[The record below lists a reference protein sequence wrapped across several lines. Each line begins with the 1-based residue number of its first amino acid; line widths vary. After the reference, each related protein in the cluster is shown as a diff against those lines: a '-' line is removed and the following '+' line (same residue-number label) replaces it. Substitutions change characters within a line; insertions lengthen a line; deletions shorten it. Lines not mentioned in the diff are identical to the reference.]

1 MRARRSPLR
10 LVVLLSLLAMFP
22 RPAAA
27 QSTTEIVIEW
37 NRILQ
42 ASLLV
47 PGALPPT
54 IFFTRPYAV
63 LQVAVFD
70 ALNSIDHRYRE
81 QIVHAAVHGEA
92 TPEVA
97 AAQAAHDVMVN
108 MFPPQAAVFDA
119 ALAATMSRF
128 PGAAAAEGA
137 RVGAAVARAVIEAR
151 ADDGWNRPNPGFI
164 LPDLPGY
171 WQPVPP
177 ANAPAALVHYQDVM
191 PFVVGSRLQ
200 FLPEAPPALTS
211 ERYAQDFNEVKRL
224 GGATSTARTEQQTQT
239 ARLFA
244 SVGYSTSV
252 PAVWFNVGRDQ
263 VRARGLN
270 GLDTARLFALIGVTQ
285 HDALLTSFSGKF
297 IYGLWRPTTAIRE
310 AARDG
315 NSATEP
321 DPTFVALIPT
331 PAYPSYPGN
340 MACVTAATA
349 TVLAEQF
356 PTATP
361 FTVTWTGINQ
371 DNVTRAYNSFRQL
384 ADEAADSRIY
394 GGIHFQFDQTSSKGA
409 CNILGTYIVENAMRP
424 VFEQ

>member
-1 MRARRSPLR
+1 
-10 LVVLLSLLAMFP
+10 
-22 RPAAA
+22 
-27 QSTTEIVIEW
+27 
-37 NRILQ
+37 
-42 ASLLV
+42 
-47 PGALPPT
+47 
-54 IFFTRPYAV
+54 
-63 LQVAVFD
+63 
-70 ALNSIDHRYRE
+70 
-81 QIVHAAVHGEA
+81 
-92 TPEVA
+92 
-97 AAQAAHDVMVN
+97 
-108 MFPPQAAVFDA
+108 
-119 ALAATMSRF
+119 
-128 PGAAAAEGA
+128 
-137 RVGAAVARAVIEAR
+137 VGAAVARAVIEAR

-177 ANAPAALVHYQDVM
+177 ANAPAALVHYQDVT

-200 FLPEAPPALTS
+200 FLPEPPPALTS

-224 GGATSTARTEQQTQT
+224 GGTTSTARTEQQTQT

-263 VRARGLN
+263 ARLRGLD

-331 PAYPSYPGN
+331 PPYPSYPGN
-340 MACVTAATA
+340 MACVTSATA
-349 TVLAEQF
+349 TVLTDQF
-356 PTATP
+356 PTTP
-361 FTVTWTGINQ
+361 PFSVTWTGINQ
-371 DNVTRAYNSFRQL
+371 DNVTRTYNSFRQL
-384 ADEAADSRIY
+384 ADEAAASRIY
-394 GGIHFQFDQTSSKGA
+394 GGIHFFFDHTASIGA
-409 CNILGTYIVENAMRP
+409 CGSLGTYIVENAMRP
-424 VFEQ
+424 VFDQ

>member
-1 MRARRSPLR
+1 MSARRGTSA
-10 LVVLLSLLAMFP
+10 LLSILILLLGFA
-22 RPAAA
+22 RGASA
-27 QSTTEIVIEW
+27 QSTAEIVIEW

-42 ASLLV
+42 TSLLV

-70 ALNSIDHRYRE
+70 ALNSIDYRYRE
-81 QIVHAAVHGEA
+81 QIVRAAVHGEA
-92 TPEVA
+92 TREVA

-108 MFPPQAAVFDA
+108 MFPPQAATFDA
-119 ALAATMSRF
+119 ALAATTSRF
-128 PGAAAAEGA
+128 SGPAAAEGA

-151 ADDGWNRPNPGFI
+151 ANDGWNRPNPGYV

-177 ANAPAALVHYQDVM
+177 ANAPAALVHYQDVT
-191 PFVVGSRLQ
+191 PFVVASRLQ
-200 FLPEAPPALTS
+200 FMPEAPPALNST
-211 ERYAQDFNEVKRL
+211 RYATDFNEVKRL
-224 GGATSTARTEQQTQT
+224 GGANSTVRTAEQTQT

-263 VRARGLN
+263 ARLRGLN
-270 GLDTARLFALIGVTQ
+270 GLDTAHLFALIGVTQ

-297 IYGLWRPTTAIRE
+297 IYGLWRPVTAIRE

-321 DPTFVALIPT
+321 DSTFLALIPT
-331 PAYPSYPGN
+331 PAYPTYPGN
-340 MACVTAATA
+340 MACVTSATA
-349 TVLAEQF
+349 TVLTDQF
-356 PTATP
+356 PTTP
-361 FTVTWTGINQ
+361 PFSVTWTGINQ
-371 DNVTRAYNSFRQL
+371 DNVTRTYNSFRQL
-384 ADEAADSRIY
+384 ADEAAASRIY
-394 GGIHFQFDQTSSKGA
+394 GGIHFYFDHTASIGA
-409 CNILGTYIVENAMRP
+409 CGSLGTYIVDNAMRP
-424 VFEQ
+424 VG

>member
-1 MRARRSPLR
+1 MRARRVLSAFVFLLTF
-10 LVVLLSLLAMFP
+10 LVALP
-22 RPAAA
+22 RGATA

-42 ASLLV
+42 TTLLV

-70 ALNSIDHRYRE
+70 ALNSIDYRYRE
-81 QIVHAAVHGEA
+81 QIVRAAVHGEA
-92 TPEVA
+92 TREVA

-108 MFPPQAAVFDA
+108 MFPPQTATFDA
-119 ALAATMSRF
+119 DLAATTSRF
-128 PGAAAAEGA
+128 SGPAAAEGA

-151 ADDGWNRPNPGFI
+151 ANDGWNRPNPGYTN
-164 LPDLPGY
+164 PDLPGY

-177 ANAPAALVHYQDVM
+177 ANAPAALVHYQDVT
-191 PFVVGSRLQ
+191 PFVVASRLQ
-200 FLPEAPPALTS
+200 FLPEAPPALNS
-211 ERYAQDFNEVKRL
+211 ERYATDFNEVKRL
-224 GGATSTARTEQQTQT
+224 GGANSTVRTAEQTQI

-252 PAVWFNVGRDQ
+252 PAVWFNVSRDQ
-263 VRARGLN
+263 ARLRGLD

-285 HDALLTSFSGKF
+285 HDSLLTSFSGKF

-321 DPTFVALIPT
+321 DSTFVALIPT
-331 PAYPSYPGN
+331 PPYPSYPGN
-340 MACVTAATA
+340 MACVTSASA
-349 TVLAEQF
+349 TVLTDLF
-356 PTATP
+356 PTTPP
-361 FTVTWTGINQ
+361 FTVTWNGINQ
-371 DNVTRAYNSFRQL
+371 DNVTRTYNSFRQL
-384 ADEAADSRIY
+384 ADEAAASRIY
-394 GGIHFQFDQTSSKGA
+394 GGIHFFFDHTSSIGA
-409 CNILGTYIVENAMRP
+409 CGTLGTYVVENAMRP
-424 VFEQ
+424 VG

>member
-1 MRARRSPLR
+1 MSARHAVSVL
-10 LVVLLSLLAMFP
+10 VLLLTLLVGLP
-22 RPAAA
+22 RGANA
-27 QSTTEIVIEW
+27 QSTAEVVIEW

-42 ASLLV
+42 TSLLV

-70 ALNSIDHRYRE
+70 ALNSIDYRYRE
-81 QIVHAAVHGEA
+81 QIFRAAVHGEA
-92 TPEVA
+92 TREVA

-108 MFPPQAAVFDA
+108 MFPPQAATFDA
-119 ALAATMSRF
+119 ALALTTNRF
-128 PGAAAAEGA
+128 SGPAAAEGA

-151 ADDGWNRPNPGFI
+151 ANDGWNRPNPGYV

-177 ANAPAALVHYQDVM
+177 ANAPAALVHYQDVT
-191 PFVVGSRLQ
+191 PFVVASRLQ
-200 FLPEAPPALTS
+200 FLPEAPPALNS

-224 GGATSTARTEQQTQT
+224 GGANSTARTEQQTQT

-263 VRARGLN
+263 ARLRGLD
-270 GLDTARLFALIGVTQ
+270 GLDTARLFALIGVAQ
-285 HDALLTSFSGKF
+285 HDSLLTSFSGKF

-321 DPTFVALIPT
+321 DSTFVALIPT
-331 PAYPSYPGN
+331 PPYPSYPGN
-340 MACVTAATA
+340 MACVTSATA
-349 TVLAEQF
+349 TVLTDLF
-356 PTATP
+356 PTTPP
-361 FTVTWTGINQ
+361 FTVTWNGINQ
-371 DNVTRAYNSFRQL
+371 DNVTRSYNSFRQL
-384 ADEAADSRIY
+384 ADEAAASRIY
-394 GGIHFQFDQTSSKGA
+394 GGIHFYFDHTASIGA
-409 CNILGTYIVENAMRP
+409 CGSLGTYIADNAMRP
-424 VFEQ
+424 NS